1 MRMGL
6 MIVIPGA
13 TCLVRDKRRIVDL
26 PQVTSKDG
34 VTIGYD
40 IVGEGPAVILVAG
53 ATQYRLVDQK
63 VTPRLIAQL
72 AENFTV
78 INYDRRGRGES
89 SDKWPYAVAR
99 EVEDI
104 EALME
109 VVGGQAYLFGM
120 SSGAVLALEAAAAMP
135 RKVLGAAL
143 YEPPIDVKK
152 SSDSYRYDHMQM
164 AVLAA
169 QGRAGD
175 MMKDF
180 LTGVGMSVEQI
191 DGFMLSAA
199 WPAFAAVGMS
209 VEHDYRILSDARAT
223 DAPPERWQN
232 AIMPVLILDGDQSY
246 PFMKS
251 GADWVASGLHNAE
264 RITLADQSHEY
275 DPDVLGPV
283 LSIFYQLGTVQVH

>member
-1 MRMGL
+1 
-6 MIVIPGA
+6 
-13 TCLVRDKRRIVDL
+13 
-26 PQVTSKDG
+26 
-34 VTIGYD
+34 
-40 IVGEGPAVILVAG
+40 AVILVAG

-104 EALME
+104 EAVME

-152 SSDSYRYDHMQM
+152 SSDSY
-164 AVLAA
+164 
-169 QGRAGD
+169 
-175 MMKDF
+175 
-180 LTGVGMSVEQI
+180 
-191 DGFMLSAA
+191 
-199 WPAFAAVGMS
+199 
-209 VEHDYRILSDARAT
+209 
-223 DAPPERWQN
+223 
-232 AIMPVLILDGDQSY
+232 
-246 PFMKS
+246 
-251 GADWVASGLHNAE
+251 
-264 RITLADQSHEY
+264 
-275 DPDVLGPV
+275 
-283 LSIFYQLGTVQVH
+283 